1 MIKNVTG
8 NLEQKKKKKKV
19 KKKKKKKKKKK
30 DWHIYKR
37 NRKKNKSILEAIYLL

>member
-8 NLEQKKKKKKV
+8 NLEQ
-19 KKKKKKKKKKK
+19 KKKKKK